1 MKRLASYIAG
11 CWQLGS
17 GNESVIKHALT
28 GEVLYQVSTQGIDL
42 SQALIWGRTV
52 GGSALRQMTFHQ
64 RGKMLHAVAQYLLAM
79 EDSFYPVCYQT
90 GATMVDSKADI
101 RGGLAVLFAY
111 AKLAL
116 SQLPDDTLWAEG
128 PPIAPSRRGHPAV
141 REVLTSRLGVVLHV
155 NASNCP
161 CRQLLEKLAPAW
173 LAGMPCIINP
183 AAASAQV
190 VQAMVKAI
198 VDSGLVPKG
207 GIQMV
212 CGNMGDMLDRL
223 VSQDVVTF
231 TGSIKDAQKI
241 KSHPRVTAL
250 SIPLT
255 TTTSATNWAIL
266 AEDITEDR
274 PEFALFVQEICH
286 NMTLNSGQQH
296 SAIRRAIV
304 PATQFKAVKEALS
317 QHLQQV
323 VMGDPSLDRVNMGAL
338 IDITQKY
345 DVEQKVA
352 MLSLD
357 GCEVILGGDPKE
369 VTLTGE
375 GLNPAAFYP
384 PTLLSCE
391 QPLAHRQI
399 HTVEI
404 LGPVCILMP
413 YDGLQ
418 QAIDIALLGHGDL
431 IGWLFTNDRVF
442 AREVSLAT
450 ACRQVQMRVL
460 NNEILKE
467 QSAYG
472 SGLLPGRYAGSN
484 YTQDG
489 DPLEGLSTIKNFM
502 QYTVVQASPD
512 MLTAIGREWI
522 RGARTLEGQCH
533 PFRKYFEELL
543 IGESLLTPRRTVT
556 ETDIVNFAA
565 LSGDYF
571 YAHVDD
577 IAASLSLFG
586 GRVAHGYFVVSAA
599 VGLFVDPGSGPVLA
613 NYGMENLR
621 FIEPVKIGDTI
632 QVRLTCQKKTKKQQK
647 IPKDTPMGTVIWD
660 VVVTNQRQA
669 IVVSFQILTLV
680 ARRTGDF

>member
-1 MKRLASYIAG
+1 MKLLASYIAG
-11 CWQLGS
+11 CWQFGS
-17 GNESVIKHALT
+17 GKESVIKHALT

-52 GGSALRQMTFHQ
+52 GGLALRKMTFLQ
-64 RGKMLHAVAQYLLAM
+64 RGKMLHALAQYLLAI
-79 EDSFYPVCYQT
+79 EASFYPLCYQT
-90 GATMVDSKADI
+90 GATTEDSKADI

-116 SQLPDDTLWAEG
+116 DKLPDDTLWAEG
-128 PPIAPSRRGHPAV
+128 PPITLAKRGLPVV

-183 AAASAQV
+183 ATASAQV

-198 VDSGLVPKG
+198 VDSGLVPEG
-207 GIQMV
+207 GIQV
-212 CGNMGDMLDRL
+212 ICGNMGDLLDRL
-223 VSQDVVTF
+223 ASQDRVTF

-241 KSHPRVTAL
+241 KRHPRVTAL

-255 TTTSATNWAIL
+255 TITSAMNWAIL

-274 PEFALFVQEICH
+274 PEFTLFVQEVCH
-286 NMTLNSGQQH
+286 SMTLSSGQQYA
-296 SAIRRAIV
+296 AIRRAIV
-304 PATQFKAVKEALS
+304 PATRFKAVKAALS
-317 QHLQQV
+317 RHLQQV
-323 VMGDPSLDRVNMGAL
+323 VIGDPSLDGVNMGAL
-338 IDITQKY
+338 VDITRQQE
-345 DVEQKVA
+345 VEQKVA
-352 MLSLD
+352 ILSLD
-357 GCEVILGGDPKE
+357 GCEVVLGGDPTKMI
-369 VTLTGE
+369 LTGE
-375 GLNPAAFYP
+375 GLDSAAFYP
-384 PTLLSCE
+384 LTLLSCE
-391 QPLAHRQI
+391 HPLRHRQV

-418 QAIDIALLGHGDL
+418 QAIDIALLGQGNL
-431 IGWLFTNDRVF
+431 VGLLFTNDPEF

-450 ACRQVQMRVL
+450 ACWHGQIRVL
-460 NNEILKE
+460 NNEIRKKD
-467 QSAYG
+467 QQGDHVAS
-472 SGLLPGRYAGSN
+472 SGI
-484 YTQDG
+484 QDG
-489 DPLEGLSTIKNFM
+489 DTVEGLSKIKSFM
-502 QYTVVQASPD
+502 QQTVVQASPD

-522 RGARTLEGQCH
+522 TGARILAGQCH
-533 PFRKYFEELL
+533 PFCKYFEELAL
-543 IGESLLTPRRTVT
+543 GESLLTPRRTVT
-556 ETDIVNFAA
+556 EADIVNFAA

-577 IAASLSLFG
+577 IAASHSLFG
-586 GRVAHGYFVVSAA
+586 GRVAHGYFIVSAA
-599 VGLFVDPGSGPVLA
+599 AGLFVEPGAGPVLA

-647 IPKDTPMGTVIWD
+647 GPEETPMGAVVWD
-660 VVVTNQRQA
+660 VAVTNQRQA
-669 IVVSFQILTLV
+669 IAVSFQLLTLV
-680 ARRTGDF
+680 ACKTGRL